1 MENKPE
7 ISLNDLTPDPRLV
20 FKGTEKPLPSDVM
33 IRKNRPTPKKR
44 PSPIANILIIFTIT
58 LLGVFAI
65 KNIVTVNQLADEV
78 NQLRNRYSN
87 IVNANELLH
96 AEINKKASSERIT
109 SIAYKEIGM
118 IRPKEQPIWF
128 EIDEHTQYNN
138 NKKTNDK

>member
-1 MENKPE
+1 MENKRE
-7 ISLNDLTPDPRLV
+7 IFLNDLTPDPRFV
-20 FKGTEKPLPSDVM
+20 FKGNEKTLPSNVM

-44 PSPIANILIIFTIT
+44 PSPLANILIIFTIT

-78 NQLRNRYSN
+78 NQLRNRYTN

-96 AEINKKASSERIT
+96 AEINRKASSERIT

-128 EIDEHTQYNN
+128 EIDIH
-138 NKKTNDK
+138 K